1 MATKESFE
9 NATTRTTSLRFG
21 RAAQDLKAINLIAEL
36 TRHGANIGD
45 GFEQQ

>member
-1 MATKESFE
+1 MATKKSFE
-9 NATTRTTSLRFG
+9 NATIRTTSLRFG
-21 RAAQDLKAINLIAEL
+21 RAAQELRAVNLIEEL